1 MNRDGENIP
10 QMQAWSFRWTWTRP
24 PCVRFLRPWC
34 TFYATCPWTTAMGM
48 TVRTGMMVSLVLFH
62 TSISGC
68 QSVCATVLFSSPCV
82 CSSVCYL
89 SVSVCV
95 SLSLSLSFPA
105 SLLPSVWL
113 SVCLSLCLSVC
124 LCLELGTSSLLV
136 YCHIL
141 TWYRI
146 VMHVICAEVTQ
157 CSWQDPVK

>member
-1 MNRDGENIP
+1 MDLDKASLCEVPEALMYILRYLPLDNSNGDDSEDRDDGKSGAVSHKYFWLSICLCHCP
-10 QMQAWSFRWTWTRP
+10 FFFSTCLFICLLSF
-24 PCVRFLRPWC
+24 CL
-34 TFYATCPWTTAMGM
+34 
-48 TVRTGMMVSLVLFH
+48 
-62 TSISGC
+62 
-68 QSVCATVLFSSPCV
+68 CV
-82 CSSVCYL
+82 CV
-89 SVSVCV
+89 
-95 SLSLSLSFPA
+95 SLSLSFPA

>member
-1 MNRDGENIP
+1 MDLDKASLCEVPEALMYILRYLPLDNSNGDDSEDRDDGKSGAVSRKYFWLSICLCHCP
-10 QMQAWSFRWTWTRP
+10 F
-24 PCVRFLRPWC
+24 FLLH
-34 TFYATCPWTTAMGM
+34 
-48 TVRTGMMVSLVLFH
+48 VSLHL
-62 TSISGC
+62 
-68 QSVCATVLFSSPCV
+68 SVIFLSLCV
-82 CSSVCYL
+82 CVCLYL
-89 SVSVCV
+89 SVSVCLCV
-95 SLSLSLSFPA
+95 CVCLSLSFPA

-146 VMHVICAEVTQ
+146 VVHVICAEVAQ